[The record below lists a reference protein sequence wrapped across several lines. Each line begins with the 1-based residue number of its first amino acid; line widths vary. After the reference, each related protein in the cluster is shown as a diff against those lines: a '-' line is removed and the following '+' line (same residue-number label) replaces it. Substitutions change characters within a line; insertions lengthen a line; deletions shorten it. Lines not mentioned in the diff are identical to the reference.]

1 MAVFQRVVSLVIL
14 QLVFE
19 YESLQFHTAACEL
32 HTFECGSDYIHNNA
46 SLELLF
52 ISLIVWKTESFEKFF
67 FGH

>member
-46 SLELLF
+46 KVLSYSLF
-52 ISLIVWKTESFEKFF
+52 P
-67 FGH
+67 